1 MDKENLSSES
11 QKKEFKTHQEEI
23 STILSELKDHYFLGK
38 YFVDPDGNFLSLL
51 EKIIVRIFF
60 NGLYLI

>member
-1 MDKENLSSES
+1 MNKEKLSSES

-38 YFVDPDGNFLSLL
+38 YFVRRNINYSL
-51 EKIIVRIFF
+51 
-60 NGLYLI
+60 